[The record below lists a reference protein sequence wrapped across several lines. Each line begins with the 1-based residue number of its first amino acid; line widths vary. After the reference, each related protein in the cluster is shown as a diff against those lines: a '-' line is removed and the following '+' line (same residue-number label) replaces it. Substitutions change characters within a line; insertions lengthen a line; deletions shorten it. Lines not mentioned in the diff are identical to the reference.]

1 MRPDHGTLYGREV
14 RLRADEV
21 SPTRARLQTLTLLLI
36 LLSSCEGDHFPQQI
50 PDQSYPNGHPLVV
63 NEIDPS
69 LDEIEQD
76 LVAMT
81 NQARSM
87 SGLPALEY
95 YPSLSAVARGHSA
108 HMPIHFFYDHQ
119 NPEGD
124 GPIQRLAHVA
134 GGWSVEAENISL
146 VDDGTSAA
154 DIFAGF
160 MGSPE
165 HRANLLSP
173 IVSAVGVGVVRGR
186 HYLLAN
192 QMALYVTMEFV
203 WKE

>member
-1 MRPDHGTLYGREV
+1 M
-14 RLRADEV
+14 
-21 SPTRARLQTLTLLLI
+21 LI
-36 LLSSCEGDHFPQQI
+36 LLAGCESDHLPQYI

-69 LDEIEQD
+69 LEETEQD
-76 LVAMT
+76 LVTMT
-81 NQARSM
+81 NRARSM
-87 SGLPALEY
+87 AGLPALEY
-95 YPSLSAVARGHSA
+95 YPSLSAVARAHSA

-124 GPIQRLAHVA
+124 GPVSRLAHVA
-134 GGWSVEAENISL
+134 KGWSVQAENIWL
-146 VDDGTSAA
+146 VADGTSAA

-160 MGSPE
+160 MGSPD
-165 HRANLLSP
+165 HQANILSP

-186 HYLLAN
+186 HYLIAN
-192 QMALYVTMEFV
+192 DTALYVTMEFV

>member
-1 MRPDHGTLYGREV
+1 MRAGDVTF
-14 RLRADEV
+14 AA
-21 SPTRARLQTLTLLLI
+21 ARLPILMLALLAG
-36 LLSSCEGDHFPQQI
+36 CESDHFPRYI

-69 LDEIEQD
+69 LEQTEQD
-76 LVAMT
+76 LITMT
-81 NQARSM
+81 NQVRATA
-87 SGLPALEY
+87 GLSALENSS
-95 YPSLSAVARGHSA
+95 SLSAVARGHSA
-108 HMPIHFFYDHQ
+108 HMPIHFFYDHV

-124 GPIQRLAHVA
+124 GPVARLASVA
-134 GGWSVEAENISL
+134 KGWSVQAENISL
-146 VDDGTSAA
+146 VNDGTSAA

-160 MGSPE
+160 MGSPD
-165 HRANLLSP
+165 HKANLLSP

-192 QMALYVTMEFV
+192 QLALYVTMEFV